1 MKVSK
6 GTKLFALGVLL
17 VVIDQIIKIL
27 VKTNMQIGEH
37 FNVIGNWFQIF
48 FIENEG
54 MAFGMKFGGMAGKF
68 CLSLFRIILFGLLF
82 WWISSLSRKSVTP
95 DGGKALLPDGKTP
108 VVPTGVL
115 VGLTLI
121 AAGAMGNLIDCLFYG
136 LIFDYA
142 PFMFGRVVDMLYF
155 PLIDTI
161 WPTWMPFVGGER
173 FLFFAPIFNFADS
186 CVTVGAIYLLIFHY
200 WPMYGAQIAFRDYRA
215 RDGITGSQWVG
226 LKWFEKFLSDFQTG
240 IFYWSFSWKCF
251 HTASAALRGTTAARV
266 STSAS
271 LMAFMV
277 PNRFRKS
284 SRRLGP
290 TPGMPSSA
298 DFMVLLV
305 WLSWW

>member
-142 PFMFGRVVDMLYF
+142 QFMFGRVVDMLYF
-155 PLIDTI
+155 PLIDTV

-186 CVTVGAIYLLIFHY
+186 CVTVGAIYLLIFQY
-200 WPMYGAQIAFRDYRA
+200 
-215 RDGITGSQWVG
+215 
-226 LKWFEKFLSDFQTG
+226 
-240 IFYWSFSWKCF
+240 SFFMREDAPRTKDKN
-251 HTASAALRGTTAARV
+251 AAAE
-266 STSAS
+266 
-271 LMAFMV
+271 
-277 PNRFRKS
+277 
-284 SRRLGP
+284 
-290 TPGMPSSA
+290 
-298 DFMVLLV
+298 
-305 WLSWW
+305 